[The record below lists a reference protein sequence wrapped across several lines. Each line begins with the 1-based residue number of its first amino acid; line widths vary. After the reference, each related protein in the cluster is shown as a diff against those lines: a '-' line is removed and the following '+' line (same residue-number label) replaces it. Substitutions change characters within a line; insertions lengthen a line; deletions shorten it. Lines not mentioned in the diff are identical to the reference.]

1 MENTYTKFNN
11 LTGWAVFA
19 IATIVYI
26 MTMEPTASFW
36 DCGEFIATAHKL
48 EVGHP
53 PGAPLWLMMAKV
65 FGLLAG
71 DNVENVA
78 YFMNMFSAL
87 SSSFTVLFLFWSI
100 THMAKKMVTR
110 NGKRKFSM
118 GDTLAIIFAGA
129 IGSLAY
135 AFSDSFWFSAVEGEV
150 YAASSLFT
158 AAVFWL
164 ILKWERVADEQG
176 SDRYLIFIAYLMGLS
191 IGVHLLNLL
200 VIPPIA
206 LVYYFRKN
214 KPTLK
219 GGIIAFVIGF
229 IVLVFIQYG
238 VIQQA
243 VKLASKFEWD
253 LENGIGIH
261 KNVGLMVFINV
272 VF

>member
-11 LTGWAVFA
+11 LTGWIVFA

-26 MTMEPTASFW
+26 MTLEPTASFW
-36 DCGEFIATAHKL
+36 DCGEFIATAYKL

-53 PGAPLWLMMAKV
+53 PGAPLWLMISRV
-65 FGLLAG
+65 FALFAG
-71 DNVENVA
+71 DTVENVA
-78 YFMNMFSAL
+78 YAINVFSAL
-87 SSSFTVLFLFWSI
+87 SSSFTILFLFWSV

-110 NGKRKFSM
+110 NGKRELLG
-118 GDTLAIIFAGA
+118 GDSLAIMAAGT

-158 AAVFWL
+158 AVVFWL
-164 ILKWERVADEQG
+164 VLKWERVADEQG

-206 LVYYFRKN
+206 LVYYFRKHE
-214 KPTLK
+214 PTLK
-219 GGIIAFVIGF
+219 GGIIAFIIGF
-229 IVLVFIQYG
+229 IALVIIQYG
-238 VIQQA
+238 IIQQV
-243 VKLASKFEWD
+243 VKIASKFEWVFV
-253 LENGIGIH
+253 NSF
-261 KNVGLMVFINV
+261 GLPKHLVCYSS
-272 VF
+272 